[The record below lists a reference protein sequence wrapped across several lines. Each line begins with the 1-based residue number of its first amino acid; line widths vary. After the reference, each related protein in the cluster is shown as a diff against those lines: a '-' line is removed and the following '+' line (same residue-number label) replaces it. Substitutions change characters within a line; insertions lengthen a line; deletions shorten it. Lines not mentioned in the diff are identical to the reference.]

1 MKVITIG
8 RELGSGGRTI
18 GKRVAETL
26 GIPYYDREL
35 IDETAKHSGLAVE
48 AVEENDQTLT
58 RSFLYDLAM
67 GTSYGYLNTAGVPL
81 DVNTQV
87 FLAQREAI
95 LRFAENPCVLVGR
108 CADYILRGSG
118 HLLRVF
124 IYADMNAR
132 IKRAVEEYGMAPEK
146 AQKEIAQ
153 SDRRRARH
161 YEEFTDGIW
170 GARQNYDLMINSSRT
185 GIEDAVRIICAL
197 AREEND

>member
-1 MKVITIG
+1 MKIITIG

-18 GKRVAETL
+18 GRKVAETL

-87 FLAQREAI
+87 FLAQRQTI
-95 LRFAENPCVLVGR
+95 LDFAKEPCVIVGR
-108 CADYILRGSG
+108 CADYILRGSAD
-118 HLLRVF
+118 LLRVF
-124 IYADMNAR
+124 IYADMDAR
-132 IKRAVEEYGMAPEK
+132 IKRAVEEYGMDPERAK
-146 AQKEIAQ
+146 KEIAQ

-161 YEEFTDGIW
+161 YEEFTEGTW
-170 GARQNYDLMINSSRT
+170 GARDNYDLMINSSHS
-185 GIEDAVRIICAL
+185 GIDGAAYVICAL
-197 AREEND
+197 ARGEA